1 MSEMKGSD
9 EAARMAQFLGMLKE
23 VPTVEL
29 NDVPCVWDMIIKKS
43 GGALGEDGVPI
54 PAEDAHRRRRLR
66 SAEVEEDRR
75 QLASYF
81 IYHPS
86 SINATP
92 QARPFTLEQLQTMAN
107 VLQGMVEVLYN
118 HSHYLKT
125 LLLRYHDDIMEVIK
139 TYDADQGKA
148 TGDKVQNSEEKVQ
161 RLGNKQPPFHIFQ
174 VSPPG
179 TESISTLNWLYG
191 LFEPDA
197 EYTKLV
203 TSPGLRVYQHDNE
216 VPITRTI
223 VTQTNELDLIGL
235 YKIFKGGFAELF
247 FVLTK
252 SGTDADE
259 QIDKNVCE
267 YDNVLCIEHQDTL
280 YNNEEELQAMVFRLT
295 EKFHRSFAKFFGP
308 PLMGKSIGLGE
319 QSAISRLKEMNAAVK
334 AMAYE
339 PYDVVDPKFGVH
351 GGMGKQEGDQNSDA
365 NQGGVQISDNSN
377 IADEPKALAPRRL
390 FYCGSTG
397 SGENRHQS
405 TMGIYLANA
414 FFPEVVGEAP
424 NSGREAAILL
434 TPGTYS
440 EATRDDFLVYLMHQ
454 HCDVDVLKFPGLQ
467 LHVNHPT
474 SAYNAYGEYTPPA
487 DNIFVIG
494 AHEDGPHSIQLPY
507 AMMKWWNLVKGLGGS
522 SGELDRATMDK
533 FFIPSAR
540 PKNTGKEFL
549 MYVNS
554 HYVVST

>member
-1 MSEMKGSD
+1 M
-9 EAARMAQFLGMLKE
+9 
-23 VPTVEL
+23 
-29 NDVPCVWDMIIKKS
+29 
-43 GGALGEDGVPI
+43 
-54 PAEDAHRRRRLR
+54 
-66 SAEVEEDRR
+66 
-75 QLASYF
+75 
-81 IYHPS
+81 
-86 SINATP
+86 
-92 QARPFTLEQLQTMAN
+92 
-107 VLQGMVEVLYN
+107 
-118 HSHYLKT
+118 
-125 LLLRYHDDIMEVIK
+125 
-139 TYDADQGKA
+139 
-148 TGDKVQNSEEKVQ
+148 
-161 RLGNKQPPFHIFQ
+161 
-174 VSPPG
+174 
-179 TESISTLNWLYG
+179 
-191 LFEPDA
+191 
-197 EYTKLV
+197 
-203 TSPGLRVYQHDNE
+203 
-216 VPITRTI
+216 
-223 VTQTNELDLIGL
+223 
-235 YKIFKGGFAELF
+235 F

-280 YNNEEELQAMVFRLT
+280 YNNEDELQAMVFRLT

-351 GGMGKQEGDQNSDA
+351 GGMGKQEGDQKSDA
-365 NQGGVQISDNSN
+365 NQGGLQMEIPDTSSAN
-377 IADEPKALAPRRL
+377 EPNTLAPRRL

-397 SGENRHQS
+397 SGENRHHS

-414 FFPEVVGEAP
+414 FFPEVVGGAP
-424 NSGREAAILL
+424 NSGREAAVLL
-434 TPGTYS
+434 TPGTYP

-474 SAYNAYGEYTPPA
+474 YAYNAYGEYTPPA

-533 FFIPSAR
+533 FFIPAAR
-540 PKNTGKEFL
+540 PKNTRKGILDVCQFSLCGEYITDGSICYSVKLSFCINHSFPHCDMLCIPTGAPGDGSTNIVYIGAGARSWKLPGKSGGGTR
-549 MYVNS
+549 NS
-554 HYVVST
+554 GSFAAAAVCPLF

>member
-1 MSEMKGSD
+1 METTQQIMGKRKLETSSPEGTSETNKRHIISSCAAASKSLSIGYATLCLLLSGALALLWALQHNTHLQRRYDSTATTPPHQMQQRRLTEERRSLSMFKKKDKCDALPQIKRMPQPPIPPTYLATYPGSGSKAARKLIMALTGLRVQSEYDTKQREDAVVTQTRYPHRAGNLVNWDGDINRAVVLIRNPLHALPSFFDELYASKKHLPLNFQAEQPASTEDNAGVGEWASWRDRMFDSQMESYREFLRYWTIDFGSRGTSPLEQRLSFFCYEDLMSEMKGSD
-9 EAARMAQFLGMLKE
+9 EAARLAQFLGMLKE

-235 YKIFKGGFAELF
+235 YKIFQGW
-247 FVLTK
+247 
-252 SGTDADE
+252 
-259 QIDKNVCE
+259 
-267 YDNVLCIEHQDTL
+267 LCRI
-280 YNNEEELQAMVFRLT
+280 VFRT
-295 EKFHRSFAKFFGP
+295 DQKW
-308 PLMGKSIGLGE
+308 
-319 QSAISRLKEMNAAVK
+319 
-334 AMAYE
+334 
-339 PYDVVDPKFGVH
+339 H
-351 GGMGKQEGDQNSDA
+351 GC
-365 NQGGVQISDNSN
+365 
-377 IADEPKALAPRRL
+377 R
-390 FYCGSTG
+390 
-397 SGENRHQS
+397 
-405 TMGIYLANA
+405 
-414 FFPEVVGEAP
+414 
-424 NSGREAAILL
+424 
-434 TPGTYS
+434 
-440 EATRDDFLVYLMHQ
+440 
-454 HCDVDVLKFPGLQ
+454 
-467 LHVNHPT
+467 
-474 SAYNAYGEYTPPA
+474 
-487 DNIFVIG
+487 
-494 AHEDGPHSIQLPY
+494 
-507 AMMKWWNLVKGLGGS
+507 
-522 SGELDRATMDK
+522 
-533 FFIPSAR
+533 
-540 PKNTGKEFL
+540 
-549 MYVNS
+549 
-554 HYVVST
+554 